1 MVRTAYLLELTSANT
16 DRLARAPTDPLDV
29 EQLELELRVRLASC
43 LKPRAMLSV
52 TQSQARELFDPKSL
66 LSGQLVCAR

>member
-1 MVRTAYLLELTSANT
+1 MGRTAYLLELTSANT

-52 TQSQARELFDPKSL
+52 TQRDRKS
-66 LSGQLVCAR
+66 VV